1 MKARD
6 PGGGWFTRV
15 QVEMD
20 ASFSL
25 GPVKGIMRGRMRP
38 AALTLRNGYGNA
50 RTVGELV
57 VSRRVLCRGLLYIK
71 SGLRGCGELGEKK
84 KNRLKL

>member
-1 MKARD
+1 
-6 PGGGWFTRV
+6 
-15 QVEMD
+15 
-20 ASFSL
+20 
-25 GPVKGIMRGRMRP
+25 MRP